1 MSELIRTED
10 GKVKFELTISASD
23 YTNALNGAYR
33 RNAHRYQIP
42 GFRKGKAPRRNVEAI
57 YGKDAFWDTELETA
71 LQRACAEALQ
81 EHNLIAELAP
91 DITIESASEKDGVVF
106 TAEIV
111 IRPEVKLGQ
120 YKGIE
125 MPRVEYAVTD
135 EEVESDIKRRLE
147 GAARTLTIEGRPLE
161 EGDTAVI
168 DFAGFLGDEQFEGG
182 TASNYPLKIGSH
194 SFIPGFEEQM
204 VGMNVKEERD
214 INVTFPEDYPEK
226 TLAGKGVVFKVTV
239 HNITMEEIPELD
251 DEFVQDT
258 SEYDNVEQYKAGVRS
273 ELEKSAA
280 RQAKYQYENNVLQK
294 AIDNAEV
301 SIHADIIEAEVD
313 MQIERFASQLKQHYN
328 VSMDDYLKNANIDID
343 TLRNEYRTG
352 AEANLKGQ
360 YVIGAIIDTEHLEPT
375 EEDYLEAVRRSNSPV
390 WDDEKVKAELEANR
404 SKYISAAMFES
415 VVSLV
420 VGSSVELEPE
430 HKCDCG
436 CEEHNHEDCDCA
448 ECTAEE
454 EK

>member
-1 MSELIRTED
+1 MSEPIRTED

-23 YTNALNGAYR
+23 YIGALNGAYR
-33 RNAHRYQIP
+33 RNAYKYQVP
-42 GFRKGKAPRRNVEAI
+42 GFRKGKAPRRNIEAI
-57 YGKDAFWDTELETA
+57 YGKDTFWDTELET
-71 LQRACAEALQ
+71 LVQRTCAEALQ
-81 EHNLIAELAP
+81 EHNLIAELSP
-91 DITIESASEKDGVVF
+91 DVVIESASEADGVVL

-111 IRPEVKLGQ
+111 VRPEVKLGQ

-125 MPRVEYAVTD
+125 MPRIEYAVTD
-135 EEVESDIKRRLE
+135 EEVEAEINRRLE
-147 GAARTLTIEGRPLE
+147 SAARTLTIEDRPLQ
-161 EGDTAVI
+161 EGDTAII
-168 DFAGFLGDEQFEGG
+168 DFAGYLGDEQFEGG
-182 TASNYPLKIGSH
+182 TATNHSLKIGSH
-194 SFIPGFEEQM
+194 TFIPGFEEQM
-204 VGMNVKEERD
+204 VGMNVNEERD

-226 TLAGKGVVFKVTV
+226 KLAGQGVVFKVTV
-239 HNITMEEIPELD
+239 HNITMEELPELD
-251 DEFVQDT
+251 DDFVQDT
-258 SEYDNVEQYKAGVRS
+258 SEYENVDQYKVGVRN

-280 RQAKYQYENNVLQK
+280 KQAKFQYENNVLQK

-301 SIHADIIEAEVD
+301 SIHNDIIEAEVE
-313 MQIERFASQLKQHYN
+313 MQINRLASQLKQYYN
-328 VSMDDYLKNANIDID
+328 VSMDDYMKNANIDIE
-343 TLRNEYRTG
+343 TLRSEYRTG

-375 EEDYLEAVRRSNSPV
+375 EEDYLEAVRRSNSTA
-390 WDDEKVKAELEANR
+390 WDEEKVKSELEANR

-436 CEEHNHEDCDCA
+436 CEEHDHEECDCA
-448 ECTAEE
+448 DCAIE